1 MKNLLA
7 IDTATDALSLALQV
21 DGERVS
27 RHQVMARRHQQR
39 LFAEIEALCDGRA
52 LASLNLDAI
61 VYGKGPGSFTG
72 LRIAVSAAQGLAY
85 SLGLPAL
92 GVSTLETQLRTL
104 LRHQNDLQSPAIY
117 LSTIDARIGQ
127 LYGAFFYFDGDRI
140 RALGTPEIV
149 QADALVLPDQAVA
162 LGGLP
167 VRVLGSGLA
176 YRDAMPTEWVSGSED
191 WSQVLPEAED
201 MLAPAERL
209 LAEGALARP
218 GDAQPDYV
226 QQKVGWKTLAEQ
238 GKRA

>member
-21 DGERVS
+21 DGERAS
-27 RHQVMARRHQQR
+27 RHQVMPRRHQQL
-39 LFAEIEALCDGRA
+39 LFAEIEALCGGRA

-61 VYGKGPGSFTG
+61 VYGQGPGSFTG

-104 LRHQNDLQSPAIY
+104 LRHHADLRAPAIY

-127 LYGAFFYFDGDRI
+127 LYGAFFAFDGTGIRSLGAPVIAEAGALALPDEA
-140 RALGTPEIV
+140 RAL
-149 QADALVLPDQAVA
+149 AD
-162 LGGLP
+162 LP

-176 YRDAMPTEWVSGSED
+176 YRDAMPAEWKSGNED
-191 WSQVLPEAED
+191 WAQVLPEARD
-201 MLAPAERL
+201 MLAPAEQL
-209 LAEGALARP
+209 LAAGQVAAP